1 MKSVARNACEY
12 DRTNINVL
20 QARQRCCFLSLFS
33 RKKEKQ
39 KKLAAADKSAKILSS
54 SLDKNKLASLRQYFC
69 LNRSTTK
76 FLNAISPRRQ
86 GESPRLKILLQ
97 NKCPLTKI
105 ASTKKNIASHQR
117 QRHRKTRVF
126 RGGGGGIIKKST

>member
-1 MKSVARNACEY
+1 MPANMTIMISKCRKY
-12 DRTNINVL
+12 DRG
-20 QARQRCCFLSLFS
+20 FLSLFS

-86 GESPRLKILLQ
+86 GKIQWLKFLLNPWKSVEPVEKRIKSHRLAQIDTDSLSANWHEFYANDIGDSAYHDNLYWY
-97 NKCPLTKI
+97 
-105 ASTKKNIASHQR
+105 
-117 QRHRKTRVF
+117 
-126 RGGGGGIIKKST
+126 

>member
-1 MKSVARNACEY
+1 MPANMIRIISECCRH
-12 DRTNINVL
+12 DRG
-20 QARQRCCFLSLFS
+20 FLSLFY

-69 LNRSTTK
+69 LNSSTTK

-86 GESPRLKILLQ
+86 GLTALTIIWENLLEP
-97 NKCPLTKI
+97 N
-105 ASTKKNIASHQR
+105 
-117 QRHRKTRVF
+117 RKLVRT
-126 RGGGGGIIKKST
+126 

>member
-1 MKSVARNACEY
+1 MISKCRKY
-12 DRTNINVL
+12 DRG
-20 QARQRCCFLSLFS
+20 FLSLFS

-86 GESPRLKILLQ
+86 GKIQ
-97 NKCPLTKI
+97 
-105 ASTKKNIASHQR
+105 
-117 QRHRKTRVF
+117 
-126 RGGGGGIIKKST
+126 